1 MAFRMIFFI
10 FRFIKNLW
18 QGSNCWKHVSRKHQK
33 REVQRLLAKLIHNN
47 VYRFFHNNI
56 SAGHTSLLQVYRSVN
71 LKKAGMA
78 SRNIVIKKTIHAKKL
93 RFSFHM
99 GALLHLWF
107 ICITLENFYIW
118 VNYHI
123 SGFNGLTIRFTAAF
137 RAGRYNSFRRHHPI
151 QTTFAAFGW
160 CYFCNRASVEVYCPV
175 SSSL

>member
-78 SRNIVIKKTIHAKKL
+78 SRNIVIKKQYTL
-93 RFSFHM
+93 RNYGFHFIW
-99 GALLHLWF
+99 GPYYTCGSSVLHLKTF
-107 ICITLENFYIW
+107 TFGSTITFLA
-118 VNYHI
+118 
-123 SGFNGLTIRFTAAF
+123 LMA
-137 RAGRYNSFRRHHPI
+137 
-151 QTTFAAFGW
+151 
-160 CYFCNRASVEVYCPV
+160 
-175 SSSL
+175 